1 MKSAARMTPP
11 RRQERARVRRLRLRL
26 LPSAERHH
34 RSQAGLLAT
43 GRSDS
48 RNRRGPLRGE
58 LPATVWTKTVP
69 WVFCSHVILA
79 SSSCVSLKS
88 GVYAGCKMS
97 GTRNAG
103 AGPRAALFLSVCAG
117 WYACS
122 QASTSSADASLA
134 DFAFPPSLYFR
145 QLHPGKC
152 TDCAR
157 HSAFCARLCACVRVA
172 HDVGRAGCECAHA
185 LWRVLCLK
193 TPPYRR

>member
-1 MKSAARMTPP
+1 MSWLDESVDF
-11 RRQERARVRRLRLRL
+11 Q
-26 LPSAERHH
+26 
-34 RSQAGLLAT
+34 
-43 GRSDS
+43 
-48 RNRRGPLRGE
+48 
-58 LPATVWTKTVP
+58 
-69 WVFCSHVILA
+69 FCSHVIHA
-79 SSSCVSLKS
+79 SCIEFVRLQRES
-88 GVYAGCKMS
+88 GVYAGEMS

-117 WYACS
+117 CYACS